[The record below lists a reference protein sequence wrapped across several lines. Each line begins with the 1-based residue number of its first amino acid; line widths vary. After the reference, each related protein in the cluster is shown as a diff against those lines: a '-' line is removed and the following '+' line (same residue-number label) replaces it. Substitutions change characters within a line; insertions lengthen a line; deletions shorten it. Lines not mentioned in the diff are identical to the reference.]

1 MKKYRERSGEKYTPR
16 PETYKEFIEISL
28 SLGESLEIIGKR
40 IKVKYETMLS
50 YCNREGLL
58 EKYKRRSWTHKDE
71 NPRKRYTI
79 ARKSYVKQGVL
90 RDIPD

>member
-1 MKKYRERSGEKYTPR
+1 MKKYRERSGEKYATR

-40 IKVKYETMLS
+40 IKVEYETMLS

-58 EKYKRRSWTHKDE
+58 EKYKRRHWTHKDA

-79 ARKSYVKQGVL
+79 ANTEYRRQGVL